1 MKDPRIPAEYRSIEE
16 HIRRAH
22 VERSMVMG
30 RLFAHAADA
39 LWNSVSRMARA
50 VVTGFSAARDARTVE
65 ADALLNRLVIR

>member
-1 MKDPRIPAEYRSIEE
+1 MDTTRIPPEYKSIEE

-22 VERSMVMG
+22 IERAAVLG
-30 RLFAHAADA
+30 ELFARIADA
-39 LWNSVSRMARA
+39 SWIGLSRIARA